1 MPRMK
6 SDIITDS
13 TDVKRII
20 EYYELPYAYRLDNFE
35 NPRYDTKV
43 MIHKFKN

>member
-1 MPRMK
+1 MK

-20 EYYELPYAYRLDNFE
+20 EYYELPDAYKLDNSE
-35 NPRYDTKV
+35 NSRYDTKI
-43 MIHKFKN
+43 MIHKLKNY